1 MSAMENA
8 TNFFH
13 ACDSAKGWDEC
24 SQYVAEGASFH
35 AQSEPLVDI
44 TTVEGYANWMAG
56 FGENVVPGSSY
67 EIHTSAYDD
76 ASKTA
81 IFFATFTGKH
91 TGDGGPIP
99 PTNKETNTHYVY
111 IFSMND
117 EGKIAKMQKVWNA
130 PWALKELGWM

>member
-44 TTVEGYANWMAG
+44 TTVEGYAIWMAG
-56 FGENVVPGSSY
+56 FSENVVPGCSYQIHSS
-67 EIHTSAYDD
+67 AFDD
-76 ASKTA
+76 DTKTA
-81 IFFATFTGKH
+81 VFFATFTGKH

-117 EGKIAKMQKVWNA
+117 DDKIAKMQKVWNA

>member
-1 MSAMENA
+1 MSAIENA

-13 ACDSAKGWDEC
+13 ACDSANGWDEC

-56 FGENVVPGSSY
+56 FGKNVVPGSSY
-67 EIHTSAYDD
+67 EIHSSAFDD
-76 ASKTA
+76 NTKTA
-81 IFFATFTGKH
+81 VFFATFTGKH

-117 EGKIAKMQKVWNA
+117 EDKIAKMQKVWNA

>member
-1 MSAMENA
+1 MSAIENA

-44 TTVEGYANWMAG
+44 TTVEGYAIWMAE
-56 FGENVVPGSSY
+56 FSENVVPGCSY
-67 EIHTSAYDD
+67 EIHSSAFDD
-76 ASKTA
+76 DTKTA
-81 IFFATFTGKH
+81 VFFATFTGKH

-117 EGKIAKMQKVWNA
+117 DDKIAKMQKVWNA

>member
-1 MSAMENA
+1 MSAMQNA
-8 TNFFH
+8 TDFFH

-56 FGENVVPGSSY
+56 FADNVVPGSSY

-111 IFSMND
+111 ILSMND
-117 EGKIAKMQKVWNA
+117 DNKITKMQKVWNA
-130 PWALKELGWM
+130 PWALNELGWT

>member
-1 MSAMENA
+1 MSAMQNA
-8 TNFFH
+8 TDFFH
-13 ACDSAKGWDEC
+13 ACDSAKGWDQC

-44 TTVEGYANWMAG
+44 TTVEGYVNWMAG
-56 FGENVVPGSSY
+56 FAENVVPGSSY

-111 IFSMND
+111 ILSMND
-117 EGKIAKMQKVWNA
+117 DNKITKMQKVWNA